1 MARRLPKK
9 KEEISKEKP
18 ESLMMVLKAGSM
30 FGLVVIGI
38 IGSAISLFSGDG
50 IVAQLFGKLTDLDA
64 DALIVVP
71 IFLGALYFIKI
82 WFEKTTGKSSTEVLG
97 NMALFLMMGLGLYF
111 LYNLLVTGSFIG

>member
-18 ESLMMVLKAGSM
+18 ESLMTVIKAGSM

-38 IGSAISLFSGDG
+38 IGSAVSLFSGDG
-50 IVAQLFGKLTDLDA
+50 IVAQLFSKITDLDT
-64 DALIVVP
+64 DALVVIP
-71 IFLGALYFIKI
+71 IFLGALYFIKV
-82 WFEKTTGKSSTEVLG
+82 WFEKSTGKSSAEVLG

-111 LYNLLVTGSFIG
+111 LYNLLTTGSFTG